1 MQTDLV
7 EKTLRTLVR
16 ELQRESMH
24 KPPSDEAL
32 GRWQQRAEA
41 LQASLQDTEI
51 LGRDRLLRVIGR
63 FLGDVDDV
71 RQRKARFLASRESR
85 RPTLIAAERDGWP
98 EGPGG
103 VPRGLLAASIHAG
116 LEAGRQV
123 AAGRGNDAYSAE
135 ASFEQLAAEVPP
147 VAKIVLLDEV
157 SEASDVS
164 PPSVAEPPPTPIR
177 PAIQARLARAA
188 NADSIPPSSRMSRRL
203 DPIMAVAGRLARA
216 GSFSQARDIAL
227 EWLKRKRFVLPD
239 SQAEVFELRTPQ
251 GHTAT
256 SVSLPER
263 GVWALQ
269 VETVDRSLEGRRW
282 RVEMVLLDAAP
293 TPAVSV
299 TLTAIS
305 PGGSPEP
312 PTSVPQLVT
321 QLVDGIGL
329 LDASDGSALNAGP
342 VFVDR
347 PEALQLVLSSL
358 RSGQRT
364 RPALVLSTYR
374 KDDQLKQLLD
384 PVGLS
389 RKMAGLAQVFV
400 LSRDMGWP
408 FNEEVGKDAAVA
420 GASVRMFRP
429 GFSVDDPPGRHPLWS
444 PTELTAQGLGLNS
457 LSDTLLRE
465 VAYLSLRALERED
478 AIPPFD
484 RVREMVLKRQI
495 EEAREKARAASLNRS
510 VDNDSV
516 SLRQA
521 LDSEIELRK
530 LFEED
535 NEKLQEELARTK
547 LERNEARDQRD
558 TLSGKVL
565 YLEGRVEEL
574 RQQLQED
581 EAPDEPYFPDS
592 WDDLEDW
599 CEEHLGGRV
608 VLTPKALRSARNSR
622 YLDVPFAYKVLWFL
636 AEYYV
641 PARRSGG
648 EGYRDGLA
656 EMGLELSPVGRSASH
671 HRSRETYSTDY
682 SNERVVLDWHVKGS
696 NDRDPRYGF
705 RIYYH
710 WHVRDQ
716 CLVVGSLPEHL
727 DNVLS

>member
-1 MQTDLV
+1 M
-7 EKTLRTLVR
+7 
-16 ELQRESMH
+16 
-24 KPPSDEAL
+24 
-32 GRWQQRAEA
+32 
-41 LQASLQDTEI
+41 
-51 LGRDRLLRVIGR
+51 
-63 FLGDVDDV
+63 
-71 RQRKARFLASRESR
+71 
-85 RPTLIAAERDGWP
+85 
-98 EGPGG
+98 
-103 VPRGLLAASIHAG
+103 
-116 LEAGRQV
+116 
-123 AAGRGNDAYSAE
+123 
-135 ASFEQLAAEVPP
+135 
-147 VAKIVLLDEV
+147 
-157 SEASDVS
+157 
-164 PPSVAEPPPTPIR
+164 
-177 PAIQARLARAA
+177 
-188 NADSIPPSSRMSRRL
+188 
-203 DPIMAVAGRLARA
+203 AGRLARP
-216 GSFSQARDIAL
+216 GSFSEARDVAL
-227 EWLKRKRFVLPD
+227 NWLKRKRFVLPD
-239 SQAEVFELRTPQ
+239 GLTEVFELRTRQ

-256 SVSLPER
+256 SVSLSER

-269 VETVDRSLEGRRW
+269 AETVDHSLEGRRW

-342 VFVDR
+342 VFVNR
-347 PEALQLVLSSL
+347 PEALQLMLATL

-374 KDDQLKQLLD
+374 KDDHFKQLLD

-408 FNEEVGKDAAVA
+408 FNEAVGKDAAVA

-444 PTELTAQGLGLNS
+444 PTELTAQGLGLNG

-465 VAYLSLRALERED
+465 AAYLSLRALERED

-484 RVREMVLKRQI
+484 RVRDMVLKRQI
-495 EEAREKARAASLNRS
+495 EEARDKARAASLNRR

-521 LDSEIELRK
+521 LDSETELRK

-535 NEKLQEELARTK
+535 NEQLQEELARTK

-565 YLEGRVEEL
+565 YLEGRVQEL
-574 RQQLQED
+574 SQQLQED

-599 CEEHLGGRV
+599 CEEHLAGRV
-608 VLTPKALRSARNSR
+608 VLTPKALRSARNSH
-622 YLDVPFAYKVLWFL
+622 YVDIPFAYRVLWFL

-682 SNERVVLDWHVKGS
+682 GSERVVLDWHVKGS

-716 CLVVGSLPEHL
+716 CLVVGSFPEHL